1 MEKMTREF
9 LEEKGITDKEVI
21 NAILD
26 KHHEIVKELKSD
38 SEKITTLQT
47 ENDNLKKQIEERDK
61 DLKELKKIDATEM
74 QNKISELENKNKT
87 QKEEYHICYSSNSH
101 RYSAI
106 YHPVVFLPNC
116 AQNIAISFSTFI
128 KHKYQYY

>member
-38 SEKITTLQT
+38 
-47 ENDNLKKQIEERDK
+47 
-61 DLKELKKIDATEM
+61 
-74 QNKISELENKNKT
+74 
-87 QKEEYHICYSSNSH
+87 
-101 RYSAI
+101 
-106 YHPVVFLPNC
+106 
-116 AQNIAISFSTFI
+116 
-128 KHKYQYY
+128 

>member
-61 DLKELKKIDATEM
+61 DIKE
-74 QNKISELENKNKT
+74 
-87 QKEEYHICYSSNSH
+87 
-101 RYSAI
+101 
-106 YHPVVFLPNC
+106 
-116 AQNIAISFSTFI
+116 
-128 KHKYQYY
+128 